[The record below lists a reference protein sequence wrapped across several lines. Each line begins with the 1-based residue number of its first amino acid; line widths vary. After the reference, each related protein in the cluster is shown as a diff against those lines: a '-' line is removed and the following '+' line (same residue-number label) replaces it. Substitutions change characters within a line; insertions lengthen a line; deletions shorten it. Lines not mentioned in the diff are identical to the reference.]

1 MSMSQPSAEPAGQ
14 LGARAGDV
22 PAVEWSGVGYRYAG
36 AESAALEDVT
46 LRVLAGERLGI
57 LGPNGGGK
65 STLLKLTLGLLASQV
80 GTVRV
85 LGRSPTEARRAGLIG
100 YVPQRPESELA
111 MPMSVREMVTL
122 GWSWKLAPWRRVPGE
137 VKDRVERLLGL
148 VGAAEFG
155 DRAIGKLSGGQLQRV
170 LIARALV
177 AEPRILVLDEPM
189 VGIDAPGQQKFAELL
204 ARVHR
209 ELGLTILIVSH
220 DLRAIAAGTDQVAC
234 LARRLHSHGTPA
246 GLTPEVLAEVF
257 SHDVAGLA
265 GVLGPVHVHAH
276 RAGDCCG
283 ETTPVSEVAAWVGE
297 RSGGRAVEPGRVSGE
312 KGGGVG

>member
-234 LARRLHSHGTPA
+234 LSLIHI
-246 GLTPEVLAEVF
+246 
-257 SHDVAGLA
+257 
-265 GVLGPVHVHAH
+265 
-276 RAGDCCG
+276 
-283 ETTPVSEVAAWVGE
+283 
-297 RSGGRAVEPGRVSGE
+297 
-312 KGGGVG
+312 